1 MLLIFAMIFDRLR
14 WEKSSHGGWVQG
26 NSPSRFPDV
35 RVDNDIDQVRRGY
48 HLLLLQGWNGTLRA
62 YRADRTQY
70 YPGINAGSLAL
81 ARGEDTQAEEIFKE
95 VLDTCNSLR
104 EHVVVSYWVDFSAGE
119 AHLGLGDVEE
129 ALLDYQR
136 SLART
141 PSPPSRDRLSA
152 IKGARRMLKAKGLAD
167 SIAER
172 IERVLA

>member
-14 WEKSSHGGWVQG
+14 RKKSSHGGWVQG

-62 YRADRTQY
+62 YLADRTQY
-70 YPGINAGSLAL
+70 YPGINAGSL